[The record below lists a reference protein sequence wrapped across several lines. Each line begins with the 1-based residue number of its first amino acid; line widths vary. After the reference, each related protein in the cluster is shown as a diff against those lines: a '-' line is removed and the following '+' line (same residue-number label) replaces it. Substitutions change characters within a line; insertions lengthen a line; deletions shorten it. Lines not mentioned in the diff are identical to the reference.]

1 MKSRKYLVIGIVFMT
16 IAMGFMLYPTV
27 CNWINTLFSNNVI
40 ENYNNN
46 VDVISASDR
55 TKLLSEARNYNDTLK
70 DKVSSYSDTTYI
82 EGYYDILNFDNGII
96 GYIEIDKIDVLLPI
110 YHGSDNDDEVLKK
123 GAAHLPNTSF
133 PIGGIGCH
141 SVISAHTG
149 YPHQVFFD
157 NLPDLE
163 DGDLIYIK
171 ILDDTYTYA
180 VCDKNVVNPDDTQLL
195 DIADDRDLLSL
206 ITCYPYG
213 INSHRLI
220 VTAERIYQQ
229 NQVTDVPTDYAKS
242 SKDTYLIIGFT
253 AALFIIVFIVF
264 IVSKKFKGRGKNA

>member
-1 MKSRKYLVIGIVFMT
+1 MKKSKKFLVIGIVFMT

-27 CNWINTLFSNNVI
+27 CNWINTLFSNSVI

-70 DKVSSYSDTTYI
+70 NKVSSYSGTTYI

-96 GYIEIDKIDVLLPI
+96 GYIEIDKIDVSLPI

-157 NLPDLE
+157 KLPDLE

-220 VTAERIYQQ
+220 VTAERYTDSISTSDEASTIDIR
-229 NQVTDVPTDYAKS
+229 NNFLPTVTTVACIV
-242 SKDTYLIIGFT
+242 LII
-253 AALFIIVFIVF
+253 LFITIIK
-264 IVSKKFKGRGKNA
+264 IRRTNYA